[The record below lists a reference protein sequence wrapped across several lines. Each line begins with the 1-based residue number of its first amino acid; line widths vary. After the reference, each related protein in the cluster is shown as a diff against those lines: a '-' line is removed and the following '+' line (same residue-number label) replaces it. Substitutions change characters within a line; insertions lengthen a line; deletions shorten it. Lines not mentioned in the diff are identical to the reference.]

1 MSDTEQKAIDLLAS
15 VATFLENVAKSKV
28 PSIKGQNHEAATHRH
43 LRAMKLSAA
52 NIRDEINVFLGDDA
66 ALTRVLEKMQTD
78 GKIIIDGDMV
88 YLAAAQED
96 L

>member
-1 MSDTEQKAIDLLAS
+1 
-15 VATFLENVAKSKV
+15 
-28 PSIKGQNHEAATHRH
+28 
-43 LRAMKLSAA
+43 MKLSAA

-66 ALTRVLEKMQTD
+66 ALTRVLEKMQAD

>member
-1 MSDTEQKAIDLLAS
+1 MSDIEQKAIDLLAS

-66 ALTRVLEKMQTD
+66 ALTRVLEKMQAD
-78 GKIIIDGDMV
+78 GKIIRDGDMV